1 MCSNPWIGMAGGN
14 EARRYGVPK
23 KGRKPTK
30 SHKKGNGG
38 SMCTQL
44 EGSAGGYFKS

>member
-1 MCSNPWIGMAGGN
+1 MKQGAM
-14 EARRYGVPK
+14 EFQK
-23 KGRKPTK
+23 KAENQQHHK
-30 SHKKGNGG
+30 KKGNGA